1 MAFEQVTRDMLT
13 FDHNN
18 INGRVQGY
26 MSKDVRNRWEEIFSA
41 VGPDAEFYNDFSK
54 WGMLKFPNRSGST
67 GNPNQIVIKTHAST
81 VNKIINLYRRDG
93 RKKTLWKGEQNKNV
107 IIKFKESN
115 WEQEVKFQ
123 ASGIKPRAASG
134 KKISD
139 TTFTAMQELGSAWIL
154 YVAFQEGKKGFN
166 SGDEIRKD
174 TRKWGTK
181 RLTTYGVLQDIWKE
195 LGDTNGPDDEW
206 LDNFVAQSK
215 AVLGDSIAGKGEYT
229 EFTRGYRHS
238 SVGGPGKAYRLPFM
252 KGGWTF
258 MEYITNFVRTNFGIT
273 QKDNWNPADI
283 WMIKDEAKHRKVI
296 NERCRTKGKSDPTA
310 DGKLQLLNEIMRG
323 LYLSSDIVG
332 VSLKKVSGNT
342 ARYEAINVTESFL
355 QSREIGNPNTVGYEF
370 ELATCPLGTKQTKD
384 GGVTLETQDSRFFI
398 VDYGG
403 DNARKKATY
412 NFQIKGNNS
421 RGFGGLK
428 YEATQEGYG
437 AARLGKATVE
447 YVEKLLRDKG
457 INFSTSTS
465 QYPQTLEAF
474 DKRVQDEYARY
485 LRELNALPEFQ
496 MSPVGK
502 DKKAGYEQATVEQA
516 IDNLMMLFTT
526 EPYVAN
532 SKLQQIKWLH
542 SVLVTF
548 RRTAGKEGFNR
559 FCTELVFLSKKEGRS
574 YGPFGKVY

>member
-1 MAFEQVTRDMLT
+1 MAYEQVTRDMLT
-13 FDHNN
+13 FRDNN

-26 MSKDVRNRWEEIFSA
+26 MSRNIINRWEEIFNA
-41 VGPDAEFYNDFSK
+41 VGPDAEFYNDLSK

-67 GNPNQIVIKTHAST
+67 GNPTQIVIKTHATT
-81 VNKIINLYRRDG
+81 VNKIIDLYKRDN
-93 RKKTLWKGEQNKNV
+93 RKKSLWKGERNKDV
-107 IIKFKESN
+107 VIKFKDSN
-115 WEQEVKFQ
+115 WEQPVKFQ

-134 KKISD
+134 KKISEA
-139 TTFTAMQELGSAWIL
+139 TFTAMQELGSAWVL
-154 YVAFQEGKKGFN
+154 HRAFIKRGSFNKG
-166 SGDEIRKD
+166 DDVRKD
-174 TRKWGTK
+174 AE
-181 RLTTYGVLQDIWKE
+181 TYKELQRIWKE

-206 LDNFVAQSK
+206 LDNLVAQSK
-215 AVLGDSIAGKGEYT
+215 AVLGDSIAGKGQYT
-229 EFTRGYRHS
+229 EFARGQKHS
-238 SVGGPGKAYRLPFM
+238 SVHGPGYTFRL
-252 KGGWTF
+252 KGMRSGHTF
-258 MEYITNFVRTNFGIT
+258 MDWITKFIQVNYGISS
-273 QKDNWNPADI
+273 KDNWNPADI
-283 WMIKDEAKHRKVI
+283 WMIRDEMKCRQEIYRNCHTNGKD
-296 NERCRTKGKSDPTA
+296 DPA
-310 DGKLQLLNEIMRG
+310 AAGKLQLLNEILRG
-323 LYLSSDIVG
+323 YYLKSIIVG

-342 ARYEAINVTESFL
+342 ARYEAINVTEEFL
-355 QSREIGNPNTVGYEF
+355 QSREIGNSNTIGYEF
-370 ELATCPLGTKQTKD
+370 EIATCPLGTKQTKD
-384 GGVTLETQDSRFFI
+384 GGVTLETQDSRFFV

-403 DNARKKATY
+403 DNSRKKSTY

-457 INFSTSTS
+457 INFQTSAS

-474 DKRVQDEYARY
+474 DKRKQDEYAGY

-496 MSPVGK
+496 MSPIGK
-502 DKKAGYEQATVEQA
+502 DKKAGYEQATVDQA

-542 SVLVTF
+542 SVLITF